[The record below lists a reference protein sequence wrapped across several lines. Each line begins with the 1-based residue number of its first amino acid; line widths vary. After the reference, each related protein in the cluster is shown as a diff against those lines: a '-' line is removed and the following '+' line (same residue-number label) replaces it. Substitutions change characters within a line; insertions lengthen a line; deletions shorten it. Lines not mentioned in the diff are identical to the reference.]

1 MDDAAAGCG
10 GTAER
15 DSCHPLTAVAVQ
27 VRSII
32 YSGAEFGCQRPMHQS
47 RGGADLDKGHSQIW
61 ISTGRVTRT

>member
-32 YSGAEFGCQRPMHQS
+32 FGRGVRVQRPMHQ
-47 RGGADLDKGHSQIW
+47 GLADLDKGHSQIW